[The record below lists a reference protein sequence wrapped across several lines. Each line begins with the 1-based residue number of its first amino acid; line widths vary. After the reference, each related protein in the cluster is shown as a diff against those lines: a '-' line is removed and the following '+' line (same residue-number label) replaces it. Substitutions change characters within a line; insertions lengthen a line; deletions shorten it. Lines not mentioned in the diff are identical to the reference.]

1 MRVGG
6 RYSVAVTGP
15 AAFPETVE
23 LTRLDPRQLDARDLA
38 GVAALLEAARV
49 VDCPHEHGE
58 TVSSIAARLRHGYDG
73 DPPEMAVA
81 RGKGGRVVGVLEI
94 FLPHRDNRHLGGVEV
109 TVDPLSRRQGLGR
122 KLFDAGVD
130 RAYADGRR
138 VIIANSFEGSAGGAF
153 LVSRGFDRVSEE
165 VERRQ
170 DILDLDWSLLDR
182 EYAAAE
188 RHSADYELLRMPA
201 LTPDGMLAEVA
212 RMTAA
217 INDAPVEGMD
227 FEDEVFTPDR
237 IRALEDAQRAHDRRL
252 LRLIARHRR
261 TGELVGQTV
270 VAVDSEQPWFG
281 WQLDTSVVRAHR
293 GHRLGLTLKIAMLRW
308 LGEDEPQ
315 LRTIDTWNAAS
326 NGHMIGVNEALGYRV
341 VASIIGWQRR
351 R

>member
-6 RYSVAVTGP
+6 RYSVAAGGP
-15 AAFPETVE
+15 TAFPGTVE
-23 LTRLDPRQLDARDLA
+23 LTWLDPQRLDARDLA

-73 DPPEMAVA
+73 EPPETALVH
-81 RGKGGRVVGVLEI
+81 GKGGRVVGVLEI
-94 FLPHRDNRHLGGVEV
+94 VLPRWDNRHIGFVAV
-109 TVDPLSRRQGLGR
+109 TVDPLARRQGLGR
-122 KLFDAGVD
+122 KLFGVGVD
-130 RAYADGRR
+130 RAYAEGRR
-138 VIIANSFEGSAGGAF
+138 VFISSSFEGTAGVPF
-153 LVSRGFDRVSEE
+153 LETMGLDRVSEE
-165 VERRQ
+165 VQRRQ
-170 DILDLDWSLLDR
+170 DILGIDWARLDR

-201 LTPDGMLAEVA
+201 VTPDGMLAEVA

-227 FEDEVFTPDR
+227 VEDEVFTPER
-237 IRALEDAQRAHDRRL
+237 IRAFEDAQRAHDRRL
-252 LRLIARHRR
+252 LRLIARDRR
-261 TGELVGQTV
+261 TGELVGHTV
-270 VAVDSEQPWFG
+270 VGVDGERPWFG

-308 LGEDEPQ
+308 LAEEEPQ
-315 LRTIDTWNAAS
+315 LRTVDTWNAAS
-326 NGHMIGVNEALGYRV
+326 NGHMIQVNEALGYRV
-341 VASIIGWQRR
+341 VTSIIGWQRR